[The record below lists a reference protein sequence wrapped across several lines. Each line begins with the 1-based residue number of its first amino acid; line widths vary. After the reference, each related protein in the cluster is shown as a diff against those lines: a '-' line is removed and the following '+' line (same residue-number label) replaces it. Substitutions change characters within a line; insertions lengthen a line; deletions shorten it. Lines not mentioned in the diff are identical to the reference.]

1 MKVTRKLKGRDEV
14 GFGGAPPAG
23 SRSRAFELVVAG
35 AELVLEVSREEEK
48 DEDDDAMVFLVWG
61 RDSSSSR

>member
-35 AELVLEVSREEEK
+35 AELVLEVSRDEVK
-48 DEDDDAMVFLVWG
+48 DEHGDAIVFLV
-61 RDSSSSR
+61 

>member
-1 MKVTRKLKGRDEV
+1 MKVTRKLKGMDEV

-35 AELVLEVSREEEK
+35 AELVLEAPTDEVK
-48 DEDDDAMVFLVWG
+48 DEDGDAMMFLELLG
-61 RDSSSSR
+61 S